1 MGKTELSLQR
11 PTGSRPVCLGGRPV
25 CVQRFSRP
33 PLNVLVVYL
42 HYVGI
47 SLGQLVCKFLRRL
60 NLGYGGEGG
69 IRTPGRGFSPYNGL
83 ANRRIQPLCHLSA
96 ACFQQVTTLP
106 AIIWW
111 PNGGLTG
118 DKCGKPPS
126 GELLAAAK
134 SSPNFNSSCW
144 RSACALFISSIPLC
158 TFSTASSRVRS
169 KTLI

>member
-11 PTGSRPVCLGGRPV
+11 PTGSRPVYLGGRPV

-96 ACFQQVTTLP
+96 VCYQQLTTFTS
-106 AIIWW
+106 IH
-111 PNGGLTG
+111 
-118 DKCGKPPS
+118 
-126 GELLAAAK
+126 LL
-134 SSPNFNSSCW
+134 NSC
-144 RSACALFISSIPLC
+144 
-158 TFSTASSRVRS
+158 
-169 KTLI
+169 